1 MTTERGHSRQ
11 DVIQRLGELIKATK
25 VGMLTTVA
33 DEEGTL
39 RSRPMATQQVEFDG
53 DLWFLTSTG
62 AAIANEIE
70 RDHRVNVSYADASEN
85 RYISVSG
92 TARVLRDQ
100 KKIKSLWSPWNKVW
114 FPKGVDDPSI
124 ALLRVQVDSA
134 EYWDGPSSTV
144 VQLAGFVK
152 ALATGEPFKGGEHEK
167 ISL

>member
-1 MTTERGHSRQ
+1 MTTENSNSRQ
-11 DVIQRLGELIKATK
+11 DVIKKLGELINATK

-53 DLWFLTSTG
+53 DLWFLTSIDSP
-62 AAIANEIE
+62 IANEIE
-70 RDHRVNVSYADASEN
+70 KDHRVNVSYADSSEN
-85 RYISVSG
+85 HYISVSG

-100 KKIKSLWSPWNKVW
+100 KKIKSLWNPWYKAW
-114 FPKGVDDPSI
+114 FPKGVNDPSI

-134 EYWDGPSSTV
+134 EYWDGPSSTIL
-144 VQLAGFVK
+144 QLAGVVK
-152 ALATGEPFKGGEHEK
+152 ALATGEQFKGGEHEK

>member
-1 MTTERGHSRQ
+1 MITENGTSRQ
-11 DVIQRLGELIKATK
+11 DVIRKLGELIKATK

-39 RSRPMATQQVEFDG
+39 RSRPMATQHVEFDG
-53 DLWFLTSTG
+53 DLWFLTSIDSP
-62 AAIANEIE
+62 IASEIE
-70 RDHRVNVSYADASEN
+70 KDHRVNVSYADLGEN

-92 TARVLRDQ
+92 TARVMRDQ
-100 KKIKSLWSPWNKVW
+100 KKIKALWSPWYKAW
-114 FPKGVDDPSI
+114 FPKGADDPSI

-134 EYWDGPSSTV
+134 EYWDGPSSTI

-152 ALATGEPFKGGEHEK
+152 ALATGEQFKGGEHEK

>member
-1 MTTERGHSRQ
+1 MSKESGHSRQ
-11 DVIQRLGELIKATK
+11 DVIKKLGELIKATK

-39 RSRPMATQQVEFDG
+39 RSRPMATQHVEFDG
-53 DLWFLTSTG
+53 DLWFLTSIDSP
-62 AAIANEIE
+62 IASEIE
-70 RDHRVNVSYADASEN
+70 KDHRVNVSYADLGEN

-92 TARVLRDQ
+92 TARVMRDQ
-100 KKIKSLWSPWNKVW
+100 KKIKALWSPWYKAW
-114 FPKGVDDPSI
+114 FPKGADDPSI

-134 EYWDGPSSTV
+134 EYWDGPSSTI